1 MLSVVYSTS
10 PYSMSVVILLY
21 FTLTSCC
28 CKVVCIKC
36 EHSVIN
42 AAGPRAKDRKRKPS
56 EMEYFKSDA
65 TCKVLVAFT
74 S

>member
-42 AAGPRAKDRKRKPS
+42 AIERESRPKWNISRAMQRARFW
-56 EMEYFKSDA
+56 M
-65 TCKVLVAFT
+65 L
-74 S
+74 